1 VGSTEVPRLS
11 SRDLIARG
19 RRAPT
24 AMHCGVFSAL
34 ACPGWESMPGG
45 FDIQNLRRVGT
56 LRDESED
63 EPTLD
68 ENLPK
73 GVHGWAATAPIDL
86 RWAPYNRCE
95 VWACVACARPF
106 LRFTEYG
113 GYYVDERIRQ
123 LNPELVVSL

>member
-1 VGSTEVPRLS
+1 
-11 SRDLIARG
+11 
-19 RRAPT
+19 
-24 AMHCGVFSAL
+24 
-34 ACPGWESMPGG
+34 MPGG

-86 RWAPYNRCE
+86 RWAPYNR
-95 VWACVACARPF
+95 
-106 LRFTEYG
+106 
-113 GYYVDERIRQ
+113 
-123 LNPELVVSL
+123 